1 MVIGGDVDFGS
12 SRTNKIELLTPNVTF
27 APKCK
32 KNVEALFGEKF
43 YFDRE
48 EYDYESQDYVVVN
61 TTVEEFDATAMTGL
75 FVKDA
80 PISNYMIDILCFLK
94 FSKQIISTFITVC
107 GGQNFYGE
115 LDKCKMYDFSDY
127 RWKDIPP
134 MKTPRFS
141 ATSSLT
147 PDGDLWILG
156 GNFDSQTTL
165 KTEVFDFDRM
175 VWRTGIDLPE
185 AFRDTGLTSH
195 CTVRYVIE
203 YQESF

>member
-1 MVIGGDVDFGS
+1 
-12 SRTNKIELLTPNVTF
+12 
-27 APKCK
+27 
-32 KNVEALFGEKF
+32 
-43 YFDRE
+43 
-48 EYDYESQDYVVVN
+48 
-61 TTVEEFDATAMTGL
+61 
-75 FVKDA
+75 
-80 PISNYMIDILCFLK
+80 
-94 FSKQIISTFITVC
+94 
-107 GGQNFYGE
+107 
-115 LDKCKMYDFSDY
+115 MYDFSDY
-127 RWKDIPP
+127 GWKDIPP
-134 MKTPRFS
+134 MKTPRFG

-175 VWRTGIDLPE
+175 VWRTGIELPE